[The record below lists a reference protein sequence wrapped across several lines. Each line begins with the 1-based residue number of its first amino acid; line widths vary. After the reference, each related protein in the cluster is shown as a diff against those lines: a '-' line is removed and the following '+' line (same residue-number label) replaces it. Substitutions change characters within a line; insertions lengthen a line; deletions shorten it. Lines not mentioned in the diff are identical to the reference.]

1 VCDTIPCLPIPPLE
15 SAPSMNAPDWL
26 STYAEQL
33 GTSPPTQPEI
43 DALLALAGEAA
54 HASERMAAPV
64 ACWIA
69 AKAGVAPEDALALA
83 KRIAEVP

>member
-1 VCDTIPCLPIPPLE
+1 
-15 SAPSMNAPDWL
+15 MNARDWL

-33 GTSPPTQPEI
+33 GTRPPTQAEI

-83 KRIAEVP
+83 KRIAGVP